1 MGLTERRA
9 LAAFQESVFPGI
21 KKEIDQIAGF
31 EVSMEIKWETLGAE
45 GYADSYPEF
54 FSKVYFTP
62 LVTAFKAICVDQMGK
77 DSLKKSLKKVVI
89 MNEKQFYSPESGFTF
104 KDGILTLDHQ
114 PASNVDSV
122 RDRETFLQKLLENS
136 L

>member
-9 LAAFQESVFPGI
+9 LAAFQESLFPGI
-21 KKEIDQIAGF
+21 KKAIDQIAGF
-31 EVSMEIKWETLGAE
+31 EVVMDVKWESLAAE

-54 FSKVYFTP
+54 FGKVYFTP
-62 LVTAFKAICVDQMGK
+62 LMTAFKGICIDQMGK
-77 DSLKKSLKKVVI
+77 DSLKKGLKKIVI
-89 MNEKQFYSPESGFTF
+89 QNEKQYHSPDSGFTF
-104 KDGILTLDHQ
+104 ESGILTLDHQ

-122 RDRETFLQKLLENS
+122 KDRETFLQKLLENS